1 MKKMVLYLSTV
12 TNFFTSPKGCSEST
26 GDDED
31 EDEEEFD
38 WQVEQEVYK
47 ETSEEELRAMQTY
60 GFGNQRSGVFTRLQV
75 RLQIKTTSSS
85 VKSSHIL

>member
-1 MKKMVLYLSTV
+1 M
-12 TNFFTSPKGCSEST
+12 

-47 ETSEEELRAMQTY
+47 ESSEEQLRAMQTY
-60 GFGNQRSGVFTRLQV
+60 GFGNQRSGVFARLQV
-75 RLQIKTTSSS
+75 RLKMMAVAHYANAVRQSSRTRLLKAFS
-85 VKSSHIL
+85 M